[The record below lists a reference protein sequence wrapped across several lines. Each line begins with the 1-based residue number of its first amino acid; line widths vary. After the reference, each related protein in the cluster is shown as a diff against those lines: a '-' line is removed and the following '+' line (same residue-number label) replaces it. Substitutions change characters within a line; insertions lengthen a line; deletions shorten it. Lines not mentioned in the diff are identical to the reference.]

1 MNMPKRHRII
11 FAFLVLLFTASAQ
24 SYAAETIE
32 LLKKAEASGILLYWD
47 SLSETGLMEKNGHQI
62 SFRDRC
68 AGGKVGRPF
77 RVAGFYRYGG
87 IVF

>member
-11 FAFLVLLFTASAQ
+11 FAFLVLLFTAAAQ
-24 SYAAETIE
+24 SYAAERIE

-62 SFRDRC
+62 SFR
-68 AGGKVGRPF
+68 AGDSV
-77 RVAGFYRYGG
+77 VLLDN
-87 IVF
+87 